1 MSKASELKQCT
12 IEELQAKMKSA
23 HDMGNEV
30 KDIIARL
37 EKKRTVFRD
46 EENRIRKQIYVR
58 VCAALQQLIN
68 ADIKCVYYAN
78 NDLTEFTFKRKGQK
92 NIEGVC
98 LEDCTYVDLCNGK
111 VVHTVDMSAQL
122 RHRIRLMSVG
132 EELLQET

>member
-37 EKKRTVFRD
+37 ERKRTFFRD
-46 EENRIRKQIYVR
+46 EEERIRKQIFVR
-58 VCAALQQLIN
+58 VCAALQTLIN
-68 ADIKCVYYAN
+68 ADIKGVYYAN
-78 NDLTEFTFKRKGQK
+78 SDLTEFAIKRRGQR

-98 LEDCTYVDLCNGK
+98 LEDCTYIDLCNGN

-122 RHRIRLMSVG
+122 RHRIRLKTIG
-132 EELLQET
+132 EERLQEI